1 MKLEEAERFASRVV
15 EVVLP
20 LCERVRVAG
29 SIRRQ
34 RPEPRDLD
42 IVMIAKPLMFP
53 GAIINALKKRFNSVE
68 VIRQGPEISSV
79 KVEGVNVD
87 FYNATKRTWGVL
99 LLVRTGS
106 IEHNIKMCKR
116 ALSMGMMLSSAQ
128 GVLRN
133 GKVIASETEQEI
145 FEALGM
151 EFIPPEER
159 EVAP

>member
-1 MKLEEAERFASRVV
+1 LKLEEAERFASRVI

-20 LCERVRVAG
+20 LCERVRVTG

-34 RPEPRDLD
+34 RPEPRDVD

-68 VIRQGPEISSV
+68 VLRQGPEISSV

-87 FYNATKRTWGVL
+87 FYNATKRIWGIL

-128 GVLRN
+128 GVVRN